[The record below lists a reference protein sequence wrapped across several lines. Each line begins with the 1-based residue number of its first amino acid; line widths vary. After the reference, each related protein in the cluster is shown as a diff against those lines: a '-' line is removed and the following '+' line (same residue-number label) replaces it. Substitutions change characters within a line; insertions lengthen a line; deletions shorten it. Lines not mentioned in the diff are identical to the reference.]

1 MTTRALKTLASAA
14 LAAGMLGFTIGTIA
28 AERHPEI
35 NRAERAL
42 RNAKTDLEHA
52 AHDFGGHRVA
62 AIQFIDQALHELQEA
77 KQFDKQ

>member
-1 MTTRALKTLASAA
+1 MTTRTLTSLAGAA
-14 LAAGMLGFTIGTIA
+14 LVAGMLGFGIGTIA
-28 AERHPEI
+28 AEQHPEI

-42 RNAKTDLEHA
+42 KNAKTDLEHA
-52 AHDFGGHRVA
+52 AHDFGGHRVT